1 MLYVEKDDPREAP
14 ESGDKKPQPVK
25 NSPFIR
31 FPPPALLVAYCLGET
46 LTAIQMVQQRAEM
59 PNDTTKIKN

>member
-1 MLYVEKDDPREAP
+1 MLRKTIRVRRLSQVIKSLSR
-14 ESGDKKPQPVK
+14 SK

>member
-1 MLYVEKDDPREAP
+1 MLRKTIRVRRLSQVIKSLSR
-14 ESGDKKPQPVK
+14 SK

-31 FPPPALLVAYCLGET
+31 FPPPALLVAYCFGET

>member
-1 MLYVEKDDPREAP
+1 MLRKTIRVRRLSQVIKSLSR
-14 ESGDKKPQPVK
+14 SK
-25 NSPFIR
+25 NSPLIR

-59 PNDTTKIKN
+59 PNDNTKIKN

>member
-1 MLYVEKDDPREAP
+1 MLRKTIRVRRLSQVIKSLSR
-14 ESGDKKPQPVK
+14 SK
-25 NSPFIR
+25 NSPLIR

>member
-1 MLYVEKDDPREAP
+1 MLRKTIRVRRLSQVIKSLSR
-14 ESGDKKPQPVK
+14 SK

-31 FPPPALLVAYCLGET
+31 FPPPALLVAYCLGKT

>member
-1 MLYVEKDDPREAP
+1 MLRKTIRVRRLSQVIKSLSR
-14 ESGDKKPQPVK
+14 SK

-31 FPPPALLVAYCLGET
+31 FPPPALLVAYCLGKT
-46 LTAIQMVQQRAEM
+46 LIAIQMVQQRAEM

>member
-1 MLYVEKDDPREAP
+1 MIRVRRLSQVIKSLSR
-14 ESGDKKPQPVK
+14 SK
-25 NSPFIR
+25 NSPLVR

>member
-1 MLYVEKDDPREAP
+1 MLRKTIRVRRLSQVIKSLSR
-14 ESGDKKPQPVK
+14 SK

-31 FPPPALLVAYCLGET
+31 FAPPALLVAYCLGET

>member
-1 MLYVEKDDPREAP
+1 MLRKTIRVRRLSQVIKSLSR
-14 ESGDKKPQPVK
+14 SK
-25 NSPFIR
+25 NSPLIR

-46 LTAIQMVQQRAEM
+46 LAAIQMVQQRAEM

>member
-1 MLYVEKDDPREAP
+1 MLRKMIRVRRLSQVIKSLSR
-14 ESGDKKPQPVK
+14 SK
-25 NSPFIR
+25 NSPLVR

>member
-1 MLYVEKDDPREAP
+1 MLRKTIRVRRLSQVIKSLSR
-14 ESGDKKPQPVK
+14 SK
-25 NSPFIR
+25 NSPLIR
-31 FPPPALLVAYCLGET
+31 FPPPAMLVAYCLGET